1 MLFSA
6 HSMAVALGNSLQPWS
21 PSQGQANKLSQNS
34 STQYY
39 LDSVGT
45 TTVITPNK
53 GNLADAQG
61 KDFEM
66 VVSQYYSV
74 CLY

>member
-6 HSMAVALGNSLQPWS
+6 HSMAVALRNSLQPWS

-45 TTVITPNK
+45 TTVITPDK
-53 GNLADAQG
+53 ADAQG

-66 VVSQYYSV
+66 VVSQYYLV
-74 CLY
+74 CQY